1 MWALVKLQVPKLQEF
16 HSLQAL
22 HICDF
27 FFLQGYRSIDSIL
40 NLYPCQVL
48 LFRRLL
54 SLQSLQGTYLHRSLS
69 AAHAALRGR
78 GGTRTRIG
86 TVMNAVIAIV
96 TVDAVEAMN
105 S

>member
-40 NLYPCQVL
+40 NLYPCQV